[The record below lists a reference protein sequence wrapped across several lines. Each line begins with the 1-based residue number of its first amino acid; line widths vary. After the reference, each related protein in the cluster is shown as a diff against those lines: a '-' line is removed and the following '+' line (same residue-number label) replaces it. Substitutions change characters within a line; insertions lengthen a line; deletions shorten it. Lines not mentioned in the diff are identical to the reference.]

1 MSDVWYSV
9 SKDVTITDEIAKLLQ
24 GKNFAFV
31 ATLMKDGSPQITPT
45 WIDLENNMILVNT
58 AEDRVKHR
66 NIVRDPRVAVS
77 IIDQTNPYNMVTIQ
91 GKVIEQTTKGA
102 DEHIDKLAKKY
113 LGVDKYPFR
122 TPTEKRIILR
132 IRPDKV
138 FHMK

>member
-9 SKDVTITDEIAKLLQ
+9 SNDVTITDEIAKLLQ

>member
-102 DEHIDKLAKKY
+102 DEHTLNVGKGTKSYQIMFA
-113 LGVDKYPFR
+113 F
-122 TPTEKRIILR
+122 II
-132 IRPDKV
+132 
-138 FHMK
+138 